1 MAGNPYAPLY
11 NSVQAR
17 GKLQGIGA
25 PGALMPK
32 DKKPGLGSKMASALG
47 SMMDQAGNKDS
58 KKRKSMLEL
67 RNLELQ
73 KQQNKYAGTSNWNQD
88 HYKYEAMGIA
98 GPGITQEFAREKE
111 YFANIEEMKQLD
123 LVPFMSEFDDDLTN
137 DKPVERVFG
146 NALSQIF
153 NSK

>member
-17 GKLQGIGA
+17 GKLQGLGA

-47 SMMDQAGNKDS
+47 SMMDQAGKTDS

-67 RNLELQ
+67 RNIDLQ
-73 KQQNKYAGTSNWNQD
+73 KQQNAFEGSSDWNQEN
-88 HYKYEAMGIA
+88 YEWEAMGIA
-98 GPGITQEFAREKE
+98 GSEQRREAE
-111 YFANIEEMKQLD
+111 YNANISEIKQLD

-137 DKPVERVFG
+137 DKAADNGFFG
-146 NALSQIF
+146 NAFSQIF
-153 NSK
+153 SSK